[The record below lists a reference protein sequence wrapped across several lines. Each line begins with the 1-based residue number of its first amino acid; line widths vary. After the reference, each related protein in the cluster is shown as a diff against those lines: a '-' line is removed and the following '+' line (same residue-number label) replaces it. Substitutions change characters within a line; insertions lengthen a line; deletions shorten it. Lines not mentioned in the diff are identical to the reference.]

1 MSGSLNMSIRQEEA
15 RDVADIRELVDVAF
29 KPMWFSDGTEAEL
42 VDKLRSAGDLYLSLV
57 AVTGINQIIGH
68 VGFSPTTIDGLDYGW
83 LQMAPVSVLPDYQ
96 LKGVGSALI
105 QAGIS
110 ALITRGVAGVAVV
123 GNPVYYERFGFRNI
137 PGLEPL
143 IPSDAPYFRAQS
155 LFGPEPQGR
164 LRYAP
169 AFD

>member
-1 MSGSLNMSIRQEEA
+1 
-15 RDVADIRELVDVAF
+15 
-29 KPMWFSDGTEAEL
+29 
-42 VDKLRSAGDLYLSLV
+42 LYLSLV
-57 AVTGINQIIGH
+57 AVTGTNQIIGH

>member
-1 MSGSLNMSIRQEEA
+1 MSGSLNISIRQEEA

-42 VDKLRSAGDLYLSLV
+42 VDRLRSAGDLYLSLV

-137 PGLEPL
+137 PGL
-143 IPSDAPYFRAQS
+143 
-155 LFGPEPQGR
+155 
-164 LRYAP
+164 
-169 AFD
+169 